1 MKKVYITSRY
11 RAKKEKQQ
19 EFNIMVAQYF
29 ARETVLEG
37 KLPIVPHIYFTQFL
51 DDSDADERECGLGLG
66 IHALR
71 HCDEFLL
78 VVIDGIISE
87 GMRAEIAEI
96 SRLKIPGRI
105 VSLTKSE
112 IVKMINNSR

>member
-1 MKKVYITSRY
+1 MKKVYIISRY
-11 RAKKEKQQ
+11 RAKKERQQ
-19 EFNIMVAQYF
+19 EFNIAVAQYF
-29 ARETVLEG
+29 ARQTVFDG

-51 DDSDADERECGLGLG
+51 DDSDEDERECGLGLG

-105 VSLTKSE
+105 VTLTRKE
-112 IVKMINNSR
+112 FITLVKNSR